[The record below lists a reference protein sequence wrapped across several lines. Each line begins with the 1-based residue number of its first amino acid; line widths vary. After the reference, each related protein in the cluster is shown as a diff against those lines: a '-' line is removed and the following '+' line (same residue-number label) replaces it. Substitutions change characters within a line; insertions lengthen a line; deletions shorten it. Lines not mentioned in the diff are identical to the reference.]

1 MCLTSETERREVG
14 PAKPVYDRMNLSLA
28 VTAAAQRFHTRWRGL
43 LGIEANPAAR
53 QRSTGHE
60 FRRLRR
66 LAEGWADEYDLLKP
80 VADLRYELQRQV
92 FLMLQQPLRWE
103 GEEPDDA
110 ARQQIIDDISNAVTQ
125 RLFTLTRERLVQ
137 ETRLGWQDAYAQR
150 GPGSTFVR
158 ARIIARDVY
167 RSAGLRRPGVVAS
180 PDKHR
185 FLHSVAEL
193 IGEVAQESALTLE

>member
-1 MCLTSETERREVG
+1 
-14 PAKPVYDRMNLSLA
+14 
-28 VTAAAQRFHTRWRGL
+28 
-43 LGIEANPAAR
+43 
-53 QRSTGHE
+53 
-60 FRRLRR
+60 
-66 LAEGWADEYDLLKP
+66 
-80 VADLRYELQRQV
+80 
-92 FLMLQQPLRWE
+92 MLQQPLRWE

-167 RSAGLRRPGVVAS
+167 TAGLRCPGVVAS
-180 PDKHR
+180 PDNNC